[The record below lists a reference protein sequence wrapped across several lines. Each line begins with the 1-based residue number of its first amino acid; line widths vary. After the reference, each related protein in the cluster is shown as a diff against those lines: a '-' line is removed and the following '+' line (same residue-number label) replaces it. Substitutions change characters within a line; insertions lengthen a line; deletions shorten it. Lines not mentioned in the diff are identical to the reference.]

1 MKIILIQDVKNLGKK
16 GDVKEV
22 AHGYAQNFLLPK
34 KLAEIATESLVKA
47 FETQKDKEE
56 KAQKAQLQEFRD
68 LAQKLKNKKI
78 TILASQKN
86 GKLFGSIKVKNIAET
101 LEKEGLNISENS
113 IIIKQAIKKI
123 GEYEVEIKLAEG
135 VEVKIM
141 IEVKS
146 AD

>member
-1 MKIILIQDVKNLGKK
+1 MKIILTQDVKNLGKK

-34 KLAEIATESLVKA
+34 KLAEVATENLIKIYQS
-47 FETQKDKEE
+47 QKEKEE
-56 KAQKAQLQEFRD
+56 KDKKEQIKQFEQ

-78 TILASQKN
+78 TILAPQKN
-86 GKLFGSIKVKNIAET
+86 GKLFGSVKVKNIVEA
-101 LEKEGLNISENS
+101 LEKEGLNISESS

-123 GEYEVEIKLAEG
+123 GEHEIEIKLAEG
-135 VEVKIM
+135 IETKIT

-146 AD
+146 A